1 MGTVILCTAESLIQ
15 PIYAAL
21 ICIYIYASLPIHA
34 MREYLTIKHILASP
48 QRSPTPTCDSPPRA
62 RYTTRGAVN
71 ESHTDHRAPFPPHR
85 GSRHSCWGQELY
97 RVSLL
102 LLHSLPEISGYQG
115 RRIMLSTDA
124 IESTRSG
131 PRPPSHHCAQEQTKV
146 KVTGTHLFSKH
157 PDPLDRHLTL

>member
-97 RVSLL
+97 HVSLL
-102 LLHSLPEISGYQG
+102 LLHSLPEIGGYQG
-115 RRIMLSTDA
+115 RRIMLPTDA
-124 IESTRSG
+124 ILAQPPCAVESIHTL
-131 PRPPSHHCAQEQTKV
+131 PPAFPPLR
-146 KVTGTHLFSKH
+146 TGANQSQGYWDPSLFEA
-157 PDPLDRHLTL
+157 P